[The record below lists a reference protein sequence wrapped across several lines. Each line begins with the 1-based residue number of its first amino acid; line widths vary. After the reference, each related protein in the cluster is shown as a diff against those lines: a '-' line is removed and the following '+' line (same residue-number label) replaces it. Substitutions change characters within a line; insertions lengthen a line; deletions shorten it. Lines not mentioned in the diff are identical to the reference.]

1 MKRRLH
7 LIALVLFVLSLLYDI
22 VVWGA
27 LPALPDVGASIAASA
42 RAEAP
47 LAATYIWLG
56 RPVDAAIPALQAYG
70 AKRLTRAFVEYFPRI
85 RADASVAMDLVFDQA
100 KNSQARSIRALYW
113 AAPAFLLLSLILWGR
128 RPKPV
133 RVFGARR

>member
-22 VVWGA
+22 VVWGS
-27 LPALPDVGASIAASA
+27 LPRLPDVGASIAASA
-42 RAEAP
+42 RRQAP

-56 RPVDAAIPALQAYG
+56 SPVDGALSPLQAFG
-70 AKRLTRAFVEYFPRI
+70 EKRLTNAFGENFPRI
-85 RADASVAMDLVFDQA
+85 RADASVAMDLVFNQTS
-100 KNSQARSIRALYW
+100 NSQSRWIRIMYW
-113 AAPAFLLLSLILWGR
+113 AAPIFLLLSLILWGR